1 MLKNPS
7 EYFKKDIVSLDSS
20 VQNLVTKPDLNTFSD
35 AFDVF
40 KNNLSKIELLSDF
53 SETLDNYR
61 INIERVNHLSTFID
75 DIKSEI
81 DSLVKKEDLDRAM
94 MSQLLVV
101 EQSIRD
107 VQNKVKAI
115 NEKNLIEIRLD
126 VSNLTKSINEFI
138 EVDAPKYKKL
148 IVDSDLR
155 ANNKYEELKA
165 NVDQTLE
172 GVNKF
177 VEEKYQELTEDLHG
191 INEKSLT
198 GIRES
203 FKILE
208 NTLQK
213 IQEKDIPKYK
223 SFIVETERKTEK
235 RLTEFD
241 KKFTTSLEDFEE
253 ELDQTVFGVLDKI
266 NSIENN
272 KEELINE
279 VTEKINDVK
288 DLTKKVSEE
297 LKTNEIYKKDIKEK
311 VSDLEVSI
319 IRNES
324 HIRVQNKN
332 LQTIQEEVKETLSKI
347 NIEEFEEKN
356 HKLGQKIKYL
366 EEIFEKFSEKEILT
380 ENILSEPPSTDNK
393 DPLTPLDKN
402 FVTLEQL
409 QEHYRLFI
417 NRVQQQLATLG
428 GGGETKLKYLDDIVG
443 IATNPSAYDGKFLS
457 YDHSIKKFE
466 FVTVTQ
472 GGGGNV
478 AIAITNIAPTNPSP
492 GNLWYDLDIGRTFLY
507 YTDQDGSQWVD
518 ANPAGTS
525 VSIPNYWISTN
536 IGIHTTSNVG
546 IGTTNPS
553 TKLEVQG
560 GDIKVGVNTSEG
572 VILTSPNGTKYR
584 LIVSDVGTLS
594 TVLVP

>member
-253 ELDQTVFGVLDKI
+253 ELDQTIFGVLDKI

>member
-560 GDIKVGVNTSEG
+560 GDIRVGVNTSEG